1 MPYLIENWIDLAP
14 ENWQTLIVGNGGSVA
29 VSNGFAYASLY
40 EAAEAYKL
48 LTPAV
53 IDIFEKFST
62 NDFELILRRLW
73 YTKQV
78 NAALGIVVAPV
89 DNAYTAIRDALI
101 KTIRETHLK
110 HEDARGHLQT
120 IYKFMRP
127 FRTVISLNYD
137 LLVYWAAQLGND
149 ELGSRYHFK
158 DCFFSGQFSDNWAE
172 YRCGYGGINNPTIFC
187 YPHGNIALGLTPK
200 LVERKLAASV
210 SGDLLEAIFTAW
222 NMGTV
227 TPIFVCEGSSAQ
239 KVDAI
244 MASPYLRS
252 VLSGPLHEIGESLV
266 IYGWQM
272 AKQEQHIL
280 DAIKKHPPTR
290 VAVSVYDG
298 SQPYCD
304 HAHKTLTAAGIAN
317 VRFFDSKSPGAWNN
331 PVP

>member
-1 MPYLIENWIDLAP
+1 MSYLIENWIDLAT

-53 IDIFEKFST
+53 IDIFKKFST

-89 DNAYTAIRDALI
+89 DDAYIAIRDALI
-101 KTIRETHLK
+101 KTIRETHVK
-110 HEDARGHLQT
+110 HEDARGHLHA
-120 IYKFMRP
+120 IYKFMRL

-149 ELGSRYHFK
+149 ELGSPYHFK
-158 DCFFSGQFSDNWAE
+158 DCFFSGVFSDDWTK
-172 YRCGYGGINNPTIFC
+172 YRHRYGGVDNPTIFC
-187 YPHGNIALGLTPK
+187 YPHGNIALGLTTG
-200 LVERKLAASV
+200 LVERKLAAGAS
-210 SGDLLEAIFTAW
+210 SDLLEAIFTAW
-222 NMGTV
+222 DKGAA
-227 TPIFVCEGSSAQ
+227 TPIFVCEGGSAQ

-252 VLSGPLHEIGESLV
+252 VFYGPLHEIGESLV

-290 VAVSVYDG
+290 AAVSVYDG
-298 SQPYCD
+298 SQQYCE
-304 HAHKTLTAAGIAN
+304 HAHKTLTNAGIAN

-331 PVP
+331 PAP